1 MSRTR
6 VAIVVLLVVGLAG
19 QAAHTHGPDYTLR
32 AYLNSRFWQPL
43 AKTTREAW
51 PGTAQGT
58 PKEGV
63 VFAGM
68 GCSLDGNGKT
78 KGVHC
83 AYSALEEWMREFP
96 QLVWEDPRAGGTARH
111 FAQARRALG
120 EAEARA
126 ALSPEEAEE
135 LLLVACKVELRAA
148 EMGEARLSDVKDRLR
163 TFLARARTPRLA
175 SEARGWLARVHYL
188 MGERH
193 PAAKIYLR
201 ELVDPDS
208 VFDERSLL
216 LSLRM
221 VFPYNGSSA
230 ALADHLE
237 EYFDHP
243 RHALFVVNLVTNP
256 VYADE
261 KELSAR
267 REVGRKVLA
276 ALETHESLFA
286 AGADSE
292 ALALALMRAALY
304 QGDFEKAR
312 VFAGRLPAESAR
324 RAGPEFHWTA
334 AAAEMLGGREED
346 AEPHLRAVAE
356 SRSAPWRYR
365 DAALQGLVGVYL
377 RLGRTPEAI
386 EAAFHRE
393 ASGRTAT
400 ASPTQEERPWS
411 EVLPWIE
418 GHFGG
423 VWLMDLPYLLDFQ
436 ASDDDLRATLSRL
449 ASRPALTV
457 GTQPWGWDTPARP
470 AQEVVTYALAVRHA
484 QREEYREAARL
495 FAQVQARPRESRM
508 REAARLHAAA
518 SGSGG
523 SPKARLEARYRYA
536 AFLADHSTQV
546 FFDDL
551 LWHGFQRYALMG
563 QACDLCSHAPTDLMD
578 PATRGSVL
586 EQERRVLDAQEERWR
601 AYQLLDALAQEAGRT
616 PLGRRAAVKALEA
629 LDGIN
634 TGRFG
639 RDGDVRAA
647 RKRLV
652 AWLG

>member
-1 MSRTR
+1 MSCTR
-6 VAIVVLLVVGLAG
+6 VAVVVLLVAGLAG

-51 PGTAQGT
+51 PGAARGT
-58 PKEGV
+58 RKEGV

-68 GCSLDGNGKT
+68 GCSLEGRTRGA
-78 KGVHC
+78 HC
-83 AYSALEEWMREFP
+83 AYSELEEWMREFP
-96 QLVWEDPRAGGTARH
+96 QLIWEDPRQGGTARRL
-111 FAQARRALG
+111 AQARRALD
-120 EAEARA
+120 EARA
-126 ALSPEEAEE
+126 ARLSPEEAEE

-148 EMGEARLSDVKDRLR
+148 EMGEARLSDVKAQLR
-163 TFLARARTPRLA
+163 AFLAKARVPRLA

-201 ELVDPDS
+201 ELVDSDS
-208 VFDERSLL
+208 VFDEQSLL

-267 REVGRKVLA
+267 QEIGRKVLA

-304 QGDFEKAR
+304 QGDFERAR

-334 AAAEMLGGREED
+334 AAAAMLGGREEE

-356 SRSAPWRYR
+356 SRRAPWQYR

-377 RLGRTPEAI
+377 RLGRAPEAI
-386 EAAFHRE
+386 EAAFRRE
-393 ASGRTAT
+393 AWARTAT
-400 ASPTQEERPWS
+400 APVQEERPWS

-418 GHFGG
+418 GHFGR
-423 VWLMDLPYLLDFQ
+423 VWLMDLPYLLDFH

-449 ASRPALTV
+449 GSRPA
-457 GTQPWGWDTPARP
+457 QD
-470 AQEVVTYALAVRHA
+470 VVTYALAVRHA
-484 QREEYREAARL
+484 RREEYREAARL
-495 FAQVQARPRESRM
+495 FARVQAWTRESRM

-523 SPKARLEARYRYA
+523 SGRARLEARYRYA
-536 AFLADHSTQV
+536 SFLADHSTQV
-546 FFDDL
+546 FFDDR

-563 QACDLCSHAPTDLMD
+563 RACDLCSRAPTDLMD

-601 AYQLLDALAQEAGRT
+601 AYLLLEALAQEAGPT

-634 TGRFG
+634 TERFG